1 MGAAGKCAKFFT
13 YKLMEKSTNIIIHSE
28 TIDKWAVQNRSPHM
42 EREAVL
48 RSLNYLKDKI
58 VVNEITTD
66 SFTSVTK
73 MLGGINFELWQAEY
87 ISL

>member
-1 MGAAGKCAKFFT
+1 
-13 YKLMEKSTNIIIHSE
+13 MEKSTNIIIHSE
-28 TIDKWAVQNRSPHM
+28 TIDKRAVQNRSPNM

-66 SFTSVTK
+66 SSTSVTK
-73 MLGGINFELWQAEY
+73 MLGDINFVC
-87 ISL
+87 IS